1 MRRYDMA
8 VIGGGASGCCLA
20 AELGEAGMSVLLLER
35 GERLGRKLSAT
46 GNGQGNVTNVDMSV
60 DKYFGGGKRI
70 VRDIVGTDHRAALLP
85 FCGIFEA
92 DERGRVYPA
101 GRQASSLTDE
111 LRHRIA
117 RTNVDVRFGA
127 FVTGLDAGF
136 EIRTESG
143 ERYLSD
149 NIALCAGG
157 KAAKQFGTDGN
168 AYALAEGLGH
178 TVTPLYPALVQ
189 LKADMRELRTLKGL
203 RFDCAV
209 TAYADGAKLKRTRG
223 DVIFTDYGLTGN
235 AIFTL
240 SSCLTD
246 KRHASVS
253 MEFLPSVTLDAVRE
267 DVERKKLAGYE
278 GGDLLRCTLNNQL
291 GKVIVKRAGEDPVAI
306 AKTVKDF
313 RMDITGT
320 LGFDNAQVTHG
331 GIDMREVTEELE
343 SRFVPGLFFAGEIL
357 DVDGECGG
365 YNLHWAITSAHRVAT
380 AVKMRK

>member
-117 RTNVDVRFGA
+117 RTNADVRFGA

-149 NIALCAGG
+149 NVALCAGG

-168 AYALAEGLGH
+168 AYALAEWLGH

-203 RFDCAV
+203 RFDCSV
-209 TAYADGAKLKRTRG
+209 TAYADGAKLKCTRG

-253 MEFLPSVTLDAVRE
+253 IEFLPTVTLDAVRE

-291 GKVIVKRAGEDPVAI
+291 GKVIVKRAGEDPGAI

-380 AVKMRK
+380 AVKLRK

>member
-20 AELGEAGMSVLLLER
+20 AELGDAGMSVLLLER

-149 NIALCAGG
+149 NVALCAGG

-203 RFDCAV
+203 RFDCVV

-235 AIFTL
+235 AIYTL

-291 GKVIVKRAGEDPVAI
+291 GKVIVKRAGEDPGAI